1 MDSKEKERGCCPTE
15 GEFLGGITG
24 SVWPAL
30 MPLLLIPDCGQKA
43 EEDGAV
49 ILASQGER

>member
-1 MDSKEKERGCCPTE
+1 MASSDAS
-15 GEFLGGITG
+15 
-24 SVWPAL
+24 AL
-30 MPLLLIPDCGQKA
+30 IIPDCGQKA